1 MSKKVDERVVE
12 MRFDNR
18 DFEANV
24 RTSMSTLDKLK
35 SALKLNGVS
44 NGLKDIGSA
53 AKKVDLS
60 GLSNGIETVNAR
72 FSALQVVGM
81 TALSNITSAAM
92 RAGTNFVKSFT
103 IDPVV
108 SGFKEYELQMNSIQT
123 ILANTKSKGTT
134 MAEVTAALDELNE
147 YADLTIY
154 NFAEMTRNIGM
165 FTTAGV
171 DLDTSVGA
179 IRGIANLGAMSSST
193 ASQVNSAMYQLSQ
206 ALATGRV
213 SLMDWNSVVNAGMG
227 GEQFQNALKRTA
239 ENFGYDVDAM
249 IAKYGSFRESL
260 SQGGWL
266 TAEVLNETLNQ
277 IGGAY
282 DETALRAKGYSEDQ
296 IKAILDLADTATKAA
311 TEVKTFTQLMDT
323 LKEAAGSGFA
333 KMWQNIFGD
342 FEQAKEFFSGLHE
355 MLEPVIT
362 GPIDAMNSVIE
373 GAMGG
378 GESRWSE
385 FTGQLD
391 KAGVSMDKFQSKLSE
406 VASGKGVSLDNLIS
420 EYGSLEAAIASGDI
434 SAEMIAQTLSELA
447 ASTDD
452 ATISTSEL
460 NRMLSEYQGVVD
472 QVWRG
477 DFGNVDTGRIER
489 LTAAGWEFA
498 EVQELVN
505 RTVDGHRLT
514 LDDLTAAQIVSM
526 GYTQEQADALASLAE
541 EAKKSGSSMDELI
554 NDILAPKRS
563 GRELFLEGIENM
575 LTAIIRPLQAV
586 GAAFGDVFG
595 MNAEGLYNLIEGF
608 NEFSKA
614 ILISED
620 DADKLRRT
628 LKGVFSVVHILATAA
643 GKTLTV
649 AFSVANEILGF
660 FGTNVLEVTAFIGDA
675 IYAFDRWIT
684 SGEVLSTAF
693 DFLVS
698 LFGSAIGPVRDFFSS
713 FAELGPIQNAISVVS
728 TFFQDAK
735 NYINDFVETFTAKSP
750 AEAVQKFVSDVKTW
764 LSGLTWEGFLDGL
777 RNFGSN
783 VRKIFESLG
792 QKFEE
797 IGPDLIEGL
806 QNGLSDGVEKVFDM
820 MKEIGSKIIEAIKA
834 VLGIQ
839 SPSTVMFEIGQNIVQ
854 GLINGISSL
863 IDGAAGLF
871 GGLGDKIK
879 ETLSGIDWGA
889 VFVSAVAV
897 GSFITLYKFTD
908 ALQGFATAAK
918 NVTSPLAGLTGI
930 FNAVRDGINQF
941 TGNMAGGTKL
951 QNIANAIKTFA
962 TALAILA
969 GSVALLAA
977 LDWDDM
983 LRGVVA
989 IGALAAILGIL
1000 AGVLQ
1005 HFSKGTTALESLKL
1019 GTTFMSLGAALLML
1033 SVAMRIIGGMD
1044 EYGLGAALA
1053 SILVFGA
1060 VIAGLVAVTKFAG
1073 NDMDK
1078 TATFLSKVGVAF
1090 LLLAAT
1096 AKIIGGMSDTEMDTA
1111 QQMLMTF
1118 AGIVT
1123 ILVMLSSFAGNDMDK
1138 TATFLSKVGVAFL
1151 LLAATAKII
1160 GGMSDTEMDTAQQM
1174 LMTFMGIVAVLI
1186 GITSFAGGQIDATAD
1201 FLSKVGVA
1209 FLLLA
1214 ATAKLMGG
1222 MSDDEMD
1229 TATRVLVRFSGI
1241 IALLVA
1247 ITHLAPPG
1255 EMAKISAALLAMSIS
1270 IGILAGISVLLGM
1283 VNEDNLWKG
1292 IKAVGALAVFVSMMA
1307 LAARGTSN
1315 IQKSMLGLSVAIGV
1329 MAAAL
1334 VILSFIDADKLIS
1347 STAALGTVM
1356 VLLAILVRQ
1365 MNALKKVKLGPIL
1378 GLSVAIAAIGAV
1390 LYILAGLP
1398 IGNVLGSAA
1407 SLSIVLLSLAG
1418 ACKIMDGIGGVSSS
1432 AMKAMV
1438 ELVGIMALVGLVF
1451 GLLNAFGIEASV
1463 QSAIALGVA
1472 LNAMAVACRVLE
1484 NVNSVSSNALLAMAA
1499 LTIIMAGLAEVMN
1512 IMSNVNPTSAIPNAL
1527 ALSVLLLAMTAA
1539 VNILQTVNKSA
1550 FMGVA
1555 AVAILTVVLAGIAG
1569 VLLLL
1574 SGMNPSS
1581 AIPNALALSVVLLAM
1596 TAAVAV
1602 LQFVGPQAA
1611 IGAATVAILTVVL
1624 AGIAGVLY
1632 LMQGMDPASAL
1643 PNAQALSTVL
1653 LALSAATAILT
1664 VVGFAAP
1671 AAVAGAA
1678 ALAGVIAILAGVVAA
1693 AGAIKQIPG
1702 AEWLIQ
1708 EGGTFME
1715 ELGNALGKFVGG
1727 IAGGVLEGI
1736 SDSLPAVADN
1746 LSAFMQHLEPFFA
1759 AASAIDPASM
1769 EAVKTLAEALLTL
1782 VQGGLLEQLS
1792 SAWSGES
1799 SLEEF
1804 GEQLVPF
1811 GEALAEFSAAC
1822 AGIDSATIQAAAE
1835 AGRALA
1841 EMASALPKE
1850 GGLAAA
1856 IFGESP
1862 DMATFG
1868 QELVAFGK
1876 ALVDFS
1882 TETGDIDTAKIQ
1894 QTAQAAQSL
1903 VDVATAIGQ
1912 LQEGGLIDL
1921 IVGEDMNFETFGT
1934 QLEAFGQSLVAYAGT
1949 VAGLDTA
1956 SIAASVPAAQS
1967 LVGLAESIN
1976 GLKEAGGGWFFSEDN
1991 EDLSTFGTKLEE
2003 FGTSLQE
2010 YSNLISGLL
2019 LDKMTSATG
2028 FVNGIL
2034 DVATRLSEA
2043 GELLTTANTNM
2054 ATVKKIGSAIDGYYQ
2069 NIADV
2074 DMSAVSNS
2082 VSAIGDLVTNISAMA
2097 GLDTSGVDGFVT
2109 AIGKL
2114 ATASFGDIVTTFTQG
2129 ATQLV
2134 TAGIKL
2140 MGGLAAGMQQ
2150 GMGQA
2155 ISVASQCVSGLS
2167 TAVMPAA
2174 VAFLAVGTD
2183 CASNLATGLTLGSTL
2198 LVNPAA
2204 ANMATEAANAASKNT
2219 DSFYNAGAAAAR
2231 GFANGISSNSSFA
2244 VSAARS
2250 MAKRAASAAK
2260 AELDIHSPSKVFYGI
2275 GDFAGLGFVNAL
2287 TDYQPISERAGS
2299 EMADSARRGLTDGI
2313 RKVASV
2319 LDSEM
2324 DTTPTIRPVLD
2335 LTDVRNGVGMLDS
2348 LMTGGQTLAIAGELG
2363 SISRSMNRRNQNGSF
2378 DDVVYAIDRLRGDL
2392 SEVGG
2397 NTYSI
2402 NGITY
2407 DDGSNVAEAVA
2418 SLVRATRIER
2428 RV

>member
-1 MSKKVDERVVE
+1 
-12 MRFDNR
+12 
-18 DFEANV
+18 
-24 RTSMSTLDKLK
+24 
-35 SALKLNGVS
+35 
-44 NGLKDIGSA
+44 
-53 AKKVDLS
+53 
-60 GLSNGIETVNAR
+60 
-72 FSALQVVGM
+72 
-81 TALSNITSAAM
+81 
-92 RAGTNFVKSFT
+92 
-103 IDPVV
+103 
-108 SGFKEYELQMNSIQT
+108 
-123 ILANTKSKGTT
+123 
-134 MAEVTAALDELNE
+134 
-147 YADLTIY
+147 
-154 NFAEMTRNIGM
+154 
-165 FTTAGV
+165 
-171 DLDTSVGA
+171 
-179 IRGIANLGAMSSST
+179 
-193 ASQVNSAMYQLSQ
+193 
-206 ALATGRV
+206 
-213 SLMDWNSVVNAGMG
+213 
-227 GEQFQNALKRTA
+227 
-239 ENFGYDVDAM
+239 
-249 IAKYGSFRESL
+249 
-260 SQGGWL
+260 
-266 TAEVLNETLNQ
+266 
-277 IGGAY
+277 
-282 DETALRAKGYSEDQ
+282 
-296 IKAILDLADTATKAA
+296 
-311 TEVKTFTQLMDT
+311 
-323 LKEAAGSGFA
+323 
-333 KMWQNIFGD
+333 
-342 FEQAKEFFSGLHE
+342 
-355 MLEPVIT
+355 
-362 GPIDAMNSVIE
+362 
-373 GAMGG
+373 
-378 GESRWSE
+378 
-385 FTGQLD
+385 
-391 KAGVSMDKFQSKLSE
+391 
-406 VASGKGVSLDNLIS
+406 
-420 EYGSLEAAIASGDI
+420 
-434 SAEMIAQTLSELA
+434 
-447 ASTDD
+447 
-452 ATISTSEL
+452 
-460 NRMLSEYQGVVD
+460 
-472 QVWRG
+472 
-477 DFGNVDTGRIER
+477 
-489 LTAAGWEFA
+489 
-498 EVQELVN
+498 
-505 RTVDGHRLT
+505 
-514 LDDLTAAQIVSM
+514 
-526 GYTQEQADALASLAE
+526 
-541 EAKKSGSSMDELI
+541 
-554 NDILAPKRS
+554 
-563 GRELFLEGIENM
+563 
-575 LTAIIRPLQAV
+575 
-586 GAAFGDVFG
+586 
-595 MNAEGLYNLIEGF
+595 
-608 NEFSKA
+608 
-614 ILISED
+614 
-620 DADKLRRT
+620 
-628 LKGVFSVVHILATAA
+628 
-643 GKTLTV
+643 
-649 AFSVANEILGF
+649 
-660 FGTNVLEVTAFIGDA
+660 
-675 IYAFDRWIT
+675 
-684 SGEVLSTAF
+684 
-693 DFLVS
+693 
-698 LFGSAIGPVRDFFSS
+698 
-713 FAELGPIQNAISVVS
+713 
-728 TFFQDAK
+728 
-735 NYINDFVETFTAKSP
+735 
-750 AEAVQKFVSDVKTW
+750 
-764 LSGLTWEGFLDGL
+764 
-777 RNFGSN
+777 
-783 VRKIFESLG
+783 
-792 QKFEE
+792 
-797 IGPDLIEGL
+797 
-806 QNGLSDGVEKVFDM
+806 
-820 MKEIGSKIIEAIKA
+820 
-834 VLGIQ
+834 
-839 SPSTVMFEIGQNIVQ
+839 
-854 GLINGISSL
+854 
-863 IDGAAGLF
+863 
-871 GGLGDKIK
+871 
-879 ETLSGIDWGA
+879 
-889 VFVSAVAV
+889 
-897 GSFITLYKFTD
+897 
-908 ALQGFATAAK
+908 
-918 NVTSPLAGLTGI
+918 
-930 FNAVRDGINQF
+930 
-941 TGNMAGGTKL
+941 
-951 QNIANAIKTFA
+951 
-962 TALAILA
+962 
-969 GSVALLAA
+969 
-977 LDWDDM
+977 
-983 LRGVVA
+983 
-989 IGALAAILGIL
+989 
-1000 AGVLQ
+1000 
-1005 HFSKGTTALESLKL
+1005 
-1019 GTTFMSLGAALLML
+1019 
-1033 SVAMRIIGGMD
+1033 
-1044 EYGLGAALA
+1044 
-1053 SILVFGA
+1053 
-1060 VIAGLVAVTKFAG
+1060 
-1073 NDMDK
+1073 
-1078 TATFLSKVGVAF
+1078 
-1090 LLLAAT
+1090 
-1096 AKIIGGMSDTEMDTA
+1096 
-1111 QQMLMTF
+1111 
-1118 AGIVT
+1118 
-1123 ILVMLSSFAGNDMDK
+1123 
-1138 TATFLSKVGVAFL
+1138 
-1151 LLAATAKII
+1151 
-1160 GGMSDTEMDTAQQM
+1160 
-1174 LMTFMGIVAVLI
+1174 
-1186 GITSFAGGQIDATAD
+1186 
-1201 FLSKVGVA
+1201 
-1209 FLLLA
+1209 
-1214 ATAKLMGG
+1214 
-1222 MSDDEMD
+1222 
-1229 TATRVLVRFSGI
+1229 
-1241 IALLVA
+1241 
-1247 ITHLAPPG
+1247 
-1255 EMAKISAALLAMSIS
+1255 MAKISAALLAMSIS